1 MEKIKNKIKNKPLDK
16 KLLFC
21 LCLIALPV
29 LQFIICYIYV
39 NFNSFVLAFT
49 KYGKLN
55 NSTTFVGFENFQ
67 NVWAEMFSIEKVA
80 FGVRLRNSLVTYA
93 FSLLVGMFFAIMFS
107 YYIYKKRLFSGVFKI
122 FLFLPHIIPSVVLI
136 STYKYFVESG
146 LVQIC
151 QKLGF
156 EVTSFLTDVDLQFG
170 TVLFFHLF
178 MGFGTQV
185 LMYLGAMNN
194 INPSVTEAAQID
206 GITFFK
212 ELWLITLPCIFG
224 TVSTFV
230 VVGLTGIFTNDLGV
244 YSFYANNADG
254 NIQTLGYFLYRTTRV
269 SATNRA
275 AWPRIA
281 TFGLYF
287 TIVVAPI
294 SIGVRKIMDKIDP
307 MA

>member
-1 MEKIKNKIKNKPLDK
+1 MERIKKKPFDK

-21 LCLIALPV
+21 LCVIALPV
-29 LQFIICYIYV
+29 LQFLLCYVYV
-39 NFNSFVLAFT
+39 NFNSFILAFT
-49 KYGKLN
+49 KYDKITN
-55 NSTTFVGFENFQ
+55 TTSFVGFDNFEL
-67 NVWAEMFSIEKVA
+67 VWNEMFVTEKVA
-80 FGVRLRNSLVTYA
+80 FDVRLRNSLVTY
-93 FSLLVGMFFAIMFS
+93 FFTLFVGMLFAVMFS
-107 YYIYKKRLFSGVFKI
+107 YYIYKKRLFSGIFKI
-122 FLFLPHIIPSVVLI
+122 FLFLPHIIPGVVLI

-146 LVQIC
+146 LVQLC
-151 QKLGF
+151 QSIGLN
-156 EVTSFLTDVDLQFG
+156 VNSFLTDIDLQFG

-194 INPSVTEAAQID
+194 INPAITEAAQID

-212 ELWLITLPCIFG
+212 ELVLITLPCIFG
-224 TVSTFV
+224 TLSTFV

-254 NIQTLGYFLYRTTRV
+254 NIQTLGYFLYRTTKV
-269 SATNRA
+269 SATNKA

-287 TIVVAPI
+287 TFVVAPI
-294 SIGVRKIMDKIDP
+294 SIGVRKIMDKVDP

>member
-1 MEKIKNKIKNKPLDK
+1 MEKIKKKPFDK

-21 LCLIALPV
+21 LCVIALPV
-29 LQFIICYIYV
+29 LQFLLCYVYV
-39 NFNSFVLAFT
+39 NFNSFILAFT
-49 KYGKLN
+49 KYDKIAN
-55 NSTTFVGFENFQ
+55 TTSFVGFDNFEL
-67 NVWAEMFSIEKVA
+67 VWKEMFATEKVA
-80 FGVRLRNSLVTYA
+80 FDVRLRNSLVTYL
-93 FSLLVGMFFAIMFS
+93 FTLLVGMQFAVMFS
-107 YYIYKKRLFSGVFKI
+107 YYIYKKRLFSGIFKI
-122 FLFLPHIIPSVVLI
+122 FLFLPHIIPGVVLI

-146 LVQIC
+146 LVQLC
-151 QKLGF
+151 QSIGL
-156 EVTSFLTDVDLQFG
+156 EVSSFLTDVDLQFG

-185 LMYLGAMNN
+185 LMYLGAMDN
-194 INPSVTEAAQID
+194 INPAIIEAAQID

-212 ELWLITLPCIFG
+212 ELVLITLPCIFG
-224 TVSTFV
+224 TISTFV
-230 VVGLTGIFTNDLGV
+230 VVGITGIFTNDLGV

-269 SATNRA
+269 SATNKA

-287 TIVVAPI
+287 TLVVAPI
-294 SIGVRKIMDKIDP
+294 SIGVRKIMDKADP

>member
-1 MEKIKNKIKNKPLDK
+1 MKKMRKKALDGK
-16 KLLFC
+16 FIFC
-21 LCLIALPV
+21 LCLIVLPI
-29 LQFIICYIYV
+29 LQFLLCYVYV

-49 KYGKLN
+49 KYDKISN
-55 NSTTFVGFENFQ
+55 NTSFVGFENFKT
-67 NVWAEMFSIEKVA
+67 VWNEMFVADKIA
-80 FGVRLRNSLVTYA
+80 FGVRFRNSIVAYLFT
-93 FSLLVGMFFAIMFS
+93 LIVGMLFAVMFS
-107 YYIYKKRLFSGVFKI
+107 YYIYKERLLHGVFKI

-146 LVQIC
+146 LVQVC
-151 QKLGF
+151 QKLGIN
-156 EVTSFLTDVDLQFG
+156 VTSFLTDVDLQFG

-194 INPSVTEAAQID
+194 INPAITEAAQID

-212 ELWLITLPCIFG
+212 ELWLITAPCIFG
-224 TVSTFV
+224 TISTFL
-230 VVGLTGIFTNDLGV
+230 VVGLTGIFTNELGV

-269 SATNRA
+269 SATNKA

-287 TIVVAPI
+287 TFVVAPI
-294 SIGVRKIMDKIDP
+294 SIGIRKLMDKIDP